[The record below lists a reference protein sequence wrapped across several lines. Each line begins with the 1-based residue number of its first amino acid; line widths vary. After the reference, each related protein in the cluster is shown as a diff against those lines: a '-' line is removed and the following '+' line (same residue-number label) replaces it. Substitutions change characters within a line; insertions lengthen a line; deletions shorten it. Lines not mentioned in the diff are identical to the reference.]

1 MANTKIIAVLGA
13 TGAQGG
19 GLVKSILED
28 SSSQFTVRAL
38 TRDANSDKA
47 KALSD
52 MGAEVVEVDIDN
64 YDSLVKAFTG
74 AYGVYAVT
82 FFWEHFSPEKEIAQ
96 VESIAK
102 AAKETEIQHLVW
114 STLEDTRKWVSLDDQ
129 SIPTLNEKY
138 KVPHFDGKGEADQY
152 FAKYNVPTTYL
163 LTSFYW
169 DNLIYFGMGPKKGE
183 DGNLTFALPM
193 GDKPLPG
200 IAAEDIGKCAY
211 GIFNGGNEFIGKRI
225 GIVGESITGQGMAD
239 ALADALGK
247 PVNYFPVPFDMY
259 RGFDFPGADDLGNMF
274 QVKHDYNDEFVSARS
289 IELSKSINPSLL
301 NFSGWLDKYK
311 NKIPLD

>member
-1 MANTKIIAVLGA
+1 MANSEIIAVLGA

-19 GLVKSILED
+19 GLARSILED
-28 SSSQFTVRAL
+28 KSGEFKVRAL
-38 TRDANSDKA
+38 TRNASSDSA
-47 KALSD
+47 KELSD
-52 MGAEVVEVDIDN
+52 MGAEVVECNIDN
-64 YDSLVKAFTG
+64 YDSLVNAFKG

-96 VESIAK
+96 VEAIAK
-102 AAKETEIQHLVW
+102 AAKETGVKHTIW
-114 STLEDTRKWVSLDDQ
+114 STLEDTRKWISLDDQ

-138 KVPHFDGKGEADQY
+138 KVPHFDGKGEADK
-152 FAKYNVPTTYL
+152 FFEKYNVPTTYL

-169 DNLIYFGMGPKKGE
+169 DNLIHFGMGPKKGE

-211 GIFNGGNEFIGKRI
+211 GIFKDGNEYIGKRV

-239 ALADALGK
+239 ALADAFGK

-274 QVKHDYNDEFVSARS
+274 QVKHDFNKEFVAARS
-289 IELSKSINPSLL
+289 IELSKQLNPSLY
-301 NFSGWLDKYK
+301 NFNGWLAKYK
-311 NKIPLD
+311 NKIPLE